1 MKLID
6 SMIEAANIATEAGNL
21 EYISRLTSVLLD
33 TIAEEIEDC
42 GRATVLVAAALG
54 EANDRMHEEGY

>member
-21 EYISRLTSVLLD
+21 EYLSRLTSVLLD

>member
-6 SMIEAANIATEAGNL
+6 SMIEAADIATQTGNL

-42 GRATVLVAAALG
+42 GRATVIVAAALG
-54 EANDRMHEEGY
+54 EANDRMHEEGF

>member
-6 SMIEAANIATEAGNL
+6 SMIEAADIASNAGNL

-54 EANDRMHEEGY
+54 ETNDRFHEEGF

>member
-21 EYISRLTSVLLD
+21 EYLTRLTSVLLD

-54 EANDRMHEEGY
+54 EANDRMHEEGF

>member
-6 SMIEAANIATEAGNL
+6 SMIEGANIAENVGNL
-21 EYISRLTSVLLD
+21 EYLNRLVSVLLD
-33 TIAEEIEDC
+33 SVAEELNDC

-54 EANDRMHEEGY
+54 EANDRLHEEGF